1 MPLFHVG
8 GIVRQVFSPMISAS
22 CVICCPNF
30 DPTIFWALLKNQAFN
45 WYYAAPTMHHMI
57 LQTGKETVSS
67 NSTVTLIESI
77 SPRLRMI
84 ANAAGGLLP
93 SLAVELR
100 AVFKANVL
108 PSYGMTECMPIS
120 SPPATY
126 KLEKPGTSGVPVG
139 PEVAILNV
147 STLQHLPT
155 GTEGPICVR
164 GAPCFRGYGVSRDEK
179 GNAVVPPD
187 SFLKDGWFNT
197 GDLGYMDED
206 GFLYI
211 TGRSKEV
218 INRGGEII
226 SPMEVEEAV
235 VSHPNVVACAAFS
248 APHDVLQEVVGIAI
262 VFAPNA
268 TKFDLPA
275 LHKYL
280 GEDRLA
286 APKWPQCLVIMEN
299 GALPKSHTNKL
310 LRVKLGQRLGL
321 PELSDDMHPVE
332 RTFKA
337 ICPPPGTSLDVPI
350 ACEPVKVD
358 PTVVQEKLTK
368 ALLTDKTASDAKVVV
383 VPHPNRPSTVVAHV
397 YNVER
402 LDVIRAAHNL
412 LDAYEVP
419 SHVCLLKGSNS
430 LDFAVPT
437 PADAVATIL
446 QKENSAGGPVDP
458 LVEQM
463 QDLVQA
469 ILKLEYIPA
478 PDASFFNLGGGS
490 MLASQLASRIRKVH
504 NVPFGGAEVF
514 QSPTCI
520 DMANVVR
527 ERGGVGGG
535 DKAKGGSSSGA
546 ESMGKACFPFEMM
559 EGPRDDAKRGDAIP
573 FSTKRM
579 LPEAKWYTSLIQM
592 IPLCIVLPAFQLS
605 RFFFYFLVLLFMLEK
620 ASFAEIILGGNV
632 HVDFYLMALLLTLVF
647 YHLVW
652 VTVTPLIFVVIKWVV
667 IGKYQSGR
675 YPIWSNY
682 YLRWWC
688 VDVIRKLVGRGIFG
702 SHDFLLNFYYRL
714 LGANIGKGAQ
724 ISIEA
729 EIAEFDLVTIEENA
743 AVEFSTVRAFG
754 VDNGA
759 MILGPVYVGKNA
771 SVGCRAVVAPYTS
784 VPDGTHL
791 GPGTS
796 SYQEENFSPVHA
808 TYNRYMLPQPS
819 IWIQLFFGSPLTF
832 LIDLAS
838 RVPGFLVLL
847 WMVRMPYHYD
857 IAGGTMSDL
866 MEWLCDIRRIPFYIG
881 IRVARALFA
890 PFIRLGLS
898 LLVKWFIIGKFK
910 PGPRDTTSDWQ
921 LLRHWLAAH
930 LFSREKMQ
938 DVTELLGRHYE
949 IVSCLYRLLG
959 AKVGKRVFWP
969 GHLPLF
975 SGEFDLLEIGDD
987 VVFGS
992 RSAIFCTTVDS
1003 CEKVVLCAG
1012 SNLSD
1017 NSIVLPGGVL
1027 GKNSVLGSNSICP
1040 AGWYLPEGS
1049 TWVGGRACQ
1058 PVLLEK
1064 GVEPDFVVP
1073 KLSSEVKP
1081 EKLQFRGDATTL
1093 RPFGKAFYL
1102 RDAPYYVFPL
1112 RFIISYSF
1120 ACKVFAVSFHTL
1132 PLLAALHGA
1141 AGYFYGYP
1149 INEREYAGIY
1159 IPPVILFSTI
1169 LCFFFFTNI
1178 LRVLLWLAIELTGKW
1193 IIMGRRKVG
1202 QYDYDKCDYAQRWEL
1217 YQLLGKIRS
1226 IGRVNLLGFFA
1237 GTPLMNQI
1245 VRWQGG
1251 KIGKGCCLYPTGGD
1265 PYMPE
1270 PDLVELG
1277 DYTVVDKASIVC
1289 HLNTGGHFNL
1299 AKIITED
1306 HVTLRS
1312 RSRIQQGVYVESGAM
1327 LLEKSLA
1334 LTGEVIDS
1342 DSIWQGAPAI
1352 RVLGYPSQSRAY
1364 QNV

>member
-1 MPLFHVG
+1 MSPLSYSPQTHAPPPLGRAPTTAVPPSKVADRHPVYDTTDSTVSNTTTTSTYSSSSSNESYAGTAVRSPVLAACRHVLQPNGSIIGREVAQAILPLFPTLASALPTCTSHPAVASTDGRRPLHHARVRAFVEGLGATLHALHLGRGSRIAVILPNGPELALAILAVSQWASCVPLNASAAKAELASDVRLCGADLVLGPYGGDISAAARAELVNNDDSTNSSHMASFTSQYNVVPNNNNNNKDATSSSSSDYKAFAHVQECAASLGIPFCGVVKSPTEAGIFTVVSADGQPIVSTSNNINAGMGHRGGLASTSYSSMLTKSSSSSSFTSEQQQQQLQHPIGSIFNSVLRHATSSSGSSPVATISETTRLLDSSHAETKVSTYSPAHQEDEESSSSHHDSQKSPCLSSSDSSGSFPRTPSALSLAVSQSNHPNNNNHNHSNSKLAPNQHDDEVLVLFTSGTTGNKKIVPHRLGDILVAAATIALSWDLTPTDVNCNLMPLFHVG
-8 GIVRQVFSPMISAS
+8 GIVRQVFSPMVSAS

-67 NSTVTLIESI
+67 HSTVTLIESI

-147 STLQHLPT
+147 STLQHLPA

-206 GFLYI
+206 GYLYI

-350 ACEPVKVD
+350 VCEPVKVD

-368 ALLTDKTASDAKVVV
+368 ALLTDKTAIDGKLVV
-383 VPHPNRPSTVVAHV
+383 VPHPHRPSTVVAHV

-402 LDVIRAAHNL
+402 LDVIRTAHNL

-419 SHVCLLKGSNS
+419 SHICLLKDPNS

-527 ERGGVGGG
+527 ERGGAGGG
-535 DKAKGGSSSGA
+535 DKVKGASSSGA
-546 ESMGKACFPFEMM
+546 ESMGKASFPFEMM

-652 VTVTPLIFVVIKWVV
+652 VTVTPLVSP
-667 IGKYQSGR
+667 GQ
-675 YPIWSNY
+675 
-682 YLRWWC
+682 
-688 VDVIRKLVGRGIFG
+688 
-702 SHDFLLNFYYRL
+702 FL
-714 LGANIGKGAQ
+714 
-724 ISIEA
+724 
-729 EIAEFDLVTIEENA
+729 
-743 AVEFSTVRAFG
+743 
-754 VDNGA
+754 
-759 MILGPVYVGKNA
+759 
-771 SVGCRAVVAPYTS
+771 
-784 VPDGTHL
+784 
-791 GPGTS
+791 
-796 SYQEENFSPVHA
+796 
-808 TYNRYMLPQPS
+808 
-819 IWIQLFFGSPLTF
+819 
-832 LIDLAS
+832 
-838 RVPGFLVLL
+838 
-847 WMVRMPYHYD
+847 
-857 IAGGTMSDL
+857 
-866 MEWLCDIRRIPFYIG
+866 
-881 IRVARALFA
+881 AR
-890 PFIRLGLS
+890 P
-898 LLVKWFIIGKFK
+898 
-910 PGPRDTTSDWQ
+910 
-921 LLRHWLAAH
+921 
-930 LFSREKMQ
+930 
-938 DVTELLGRHYE
+938 
-949 IVSCLYRLLG
+949 SCL
-959 AKVGKRVFWP
+959 
-969 GHLPLF
+969 LF
-975 SGEFDLLEIGDD
+975 
-987 VVFGS
+987 
-992 RSAIFCTTVDS
+992 
-1003 CEKVVLCAG
+1003 
-1012 SNLSD
+1012 N
-1017 NSIVLPGGVL
+1017 N
-1027 GKNSVLGSNSICP
+1027 
-1040 AGWYLPEGS
+1040 
-1049 TWVGGRACQ
+1049 
-1058 PVLLEK
+1058 
-1064 GVEPDFVVP
+1064 
-1073 KLSSEVKP
+1073 
-1081 EKLQFRGDATTL
+1081 
-1093 RPFGKAFYL
+1093 
-1102 RDAPYYVFPL
+1102 
-1112 RFIISYSF
+1112 
-1120 ACKVFAVSFHTL
+1120 
-1132 PLLAALHGA
+1132 
-1141 AGYFYGYP
+1141 
-1149 INEREYAGIY
+1149 
-1159 IPPVILFSTI
+1159 
-1169 LCFFFFTNI
+1169 
-1178 LRVLLWLAIELTGKW
+1178 
-1193 IIMGRRKVG
+1193 
-1202 QYDYDKCDYAQRWEL
+1202 
-1217 YQLLGKIRS
+1217 
-1226 IGRVNLLGFFA
+1226 
-1237 GTPLMNQI
+1237 
-1245 VRWQGG
+1245 
-1251 KIGKGCCLYPTGGD
+1251 
-1265 PYMPE
+1265 
-1270 PDLVELG
+1270 
-1277 DYTVVDKASIVC
+1277 
-1289 HLNTGGHFNL
+1289 
-1299 AKIITED
+1299 
-1306 HVTLRS
+1306 
-1312 RSRIQQGVYVESGAM
+1312 
-1327 LLEKSLA
+1327 
-1334 LTGEVIDS
+1334 
-1342 DSIWQGAPAI
+1342 
-1352 RVLGYPSQSRAY
+1352 
-1364 QNV
+1364 